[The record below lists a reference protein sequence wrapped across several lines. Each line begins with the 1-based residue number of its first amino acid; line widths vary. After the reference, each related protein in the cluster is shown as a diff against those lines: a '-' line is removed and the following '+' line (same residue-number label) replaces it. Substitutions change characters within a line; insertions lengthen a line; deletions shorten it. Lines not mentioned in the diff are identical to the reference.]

1 MSGGGLKKS
10 GKRPSGGEIV
20 GDGGIC
26 SELPGMWAI
35 AWPTCMSAL
44 CRSMT
49 QQITMILIGHEGAR
63 ELGAVAMGNV
73 WVSVTG
79 MAIVFGGMSSLD
91 TLASQAYG
99 AENWTLVGLW
109 TQRAIVI
116 ILLLCV
122 PFFYIWYFHTQT
134 FLSFIGI
141 EPDIAAMAQD
151 YTRVQCMWMLP
162 VFMNRC
168 LQSFWRA
175 QRIVKPYTNG
185 ARPRPAPAPAPGAA
199 RARAPVPAFR

>member
-1 MSGGGLKKS
+1 MSGGLKKS

-109 TQRAIVI
+109 TQRAIVLVFFVNI
-116 ILLLCV
+116 PLSLLW
-122 PFFYIWYFHTQT
+122 FYSTKPG
-134 FLSFIGI
+134 L
-141 EPDIAAMAQD
+141 EAMAINSEIATLAQD
-151 YTRVQCMWMLP
+151 FTRVQCLWALP
-162 VFMNRC
+162 M
-168 LQSFWRA
+168 FW
-175 QRIVKPYTNG
+175 
-185 ARPRPAPAPAPGAA
+185 
-199 RARAPVPAFR
+199 